1 MKKIILDMDVGIDDT
16 LAIAYLLAHRDVEL
30 IGITTVFG
38 NVKTET
44 SLKNSLAV
52 LELFG
57 REDVPVFLGNTCVL
71 TSDTAFI
78 PHEIAYRI
86 HGQNGIG
93 NLELPEPKRSA
104 ESMPAVDF
112 ILESAQKY
120 GEDLI
125 LIPTGPL
132 TNIAQA
138 ILRDEEAMKGI
149 GNITFMGGALTVQGN
164 VTPYA
169 EANIYADPEAAKVVL
184 ESEVSTTMVGL
195 DVTLRAHIGNDA
207 IRSWG
212 DLNSRKSQIINA
224 MAKYYFT
231 FEYNDPDNLGG
242 AIHDPLA
249 VEAALHPESIR
260 QFLPI
265 NLTVETQ
272 GPTRGRTVSTMEK
285 LREKKTRTQVCL
297 NLDGETFVKRF
308 ADTIREFIR

>member
-169 EANIYADPEAAKVVL
+169 EANIRRPD
-184 ESEVSTTMVGL
+184 
-195 DVTLRAHIGNDA
+195 
-207 IRSWG
+207 
-212 DLNSRKSQIINA
+212 RKS
-224 MAKYYFT
+224 
-231 FEYNDPDNLGG
+231 
-242 AIHDPLA
+242 
-249 VEAALHPESIR
+249 V
-260 QFLPI
+260 
-265 NLTVETQ
+265 V
-272 GPTRGRTVSTMEK
+272 
-285 LREKKTRTQVCL
+285 
-297 NLDGETFVKRF
+297 
-308 ADTIREFIR
+308 